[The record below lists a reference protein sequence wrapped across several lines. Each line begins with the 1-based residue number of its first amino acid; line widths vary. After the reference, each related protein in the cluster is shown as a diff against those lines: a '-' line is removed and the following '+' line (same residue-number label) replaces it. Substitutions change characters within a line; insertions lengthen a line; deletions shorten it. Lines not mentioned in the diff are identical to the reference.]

1 MSCAL
6 FVSGQALFPYCQAVT
21 AKETAA
27 CEQGLQD
34 KPQPPLCPGGSNAA
48 TSTAIGTTAGS
59 ATGACTTSGST
70 PAGKVIYKPGEAL
83 TISSDQEDLVP
94 TDDVELARKQVLAY
108 PDSPE
113 AAFILAVAL
122 SRTSMV
128 EQALQEVRRA
138 RRLAEKHG
146 GAQYFDKMIASY
158 EKMLDYYPEDNRVRY
173 GLAWAYYM
181 KAYLLARYLKQ
192 PVAPQSAPQPVAKAP
207 AVVPPQASLPVAP
220 NAPSWMTQWATVA
233 LNGIATGNLA
243 TGQGIPGLPRMMD
256 DAPPSSVPQ
265 IRIYYEKALKHL
277 DDLHQRNP
285 DDPWARAYRGFLRA
299 EYSGDL
305 EASMVEWRA
314 CRDKFPDNPAA
325 YFFLGEGYLKQ
336 GNLKEC
342 LNNVSKAVALRTLG
356 K

>member
-1 MSCAL
+1 M
-6 FVSGQALFPYCQAVT
+6 
-21 AKETAA
+21 
-27 CEQGLQD
+27 
-34 KPQPPLCPGGSNAA
+34 
-48 TSTAIGTTAGS
+48 
-59 ATGACTTSGST
+59 
-70 PAGKVIYKPGEAL
+70 IYKPGEAL
-83 TISSDQEDLVP
+83 TVASDQDDLVP

-158 EKMLDYYPEDNRVRY
+158 EKMLEYYPDDNRVRY

-192 PVAPQSAPQPVAKAP
+192 PTAAQHASPDASRPNQAPG
-207 AVVPPQASLPVAP
+207 VVQGMPLPGGP
-220 NAPSWMTQWATVA
+220 NVPSWMTQWATVA

-265 IRIYYEKALKHL
+265 IRVYYEKALKHL
-277 DDLHQRNP
+277 DDLHERSP
-285 DDPWARAYRGFLRA
+285 DDPWARAYRAFLRA

-305 EASMVEWRA
+305 ESSMVEWRA